1 MMEINRKAF
10 VLNGETLTV
19 ETPGGGVRIS
29 VDGAS
34 VTTVELIPYDGAT
47 AKPTSPVI
55 LDGSSLAPEWLG
67 MWSEDRQPF
76 NLYHL
81 LRRLED

>member
-1 MMEINRKAF
+1 MREINRKAF
-10 VLNGETLTV
+10 VLTGETLTV

-29 VDGAS
+29 VDGAGVS
-34 VTTVELIPYDGAT
+34 TVELIPYDGASV
-47 AKPTSPVI
+47 KPSGPVVM
-55 LDGSSLAPEWLG
+55 DGSGLASEWLG

>member
-1 MMEINRKAF
+1 MREINRKAF

-19 ETPGGGVRIS
+19 ETPGGGIRIQ
-29 VDGAS
+29 VDSAS
-34 VTTVELIPYDGAT
+34 IATVELIPYDGAK
-47 AKPTSPVI
+47 ALPKAPVI

>member
-1 MMEINRKAF
+1 MREINRKAF
-10 VLNGETLTV
+10 VLNGESLTV
-19 ETPGGGVRIS
+19 ETPGGGIKIS
-29 VDGAS
+29 VDNAS
-34 VTTVELIPYDGAT
+34 IATVELIPYDKVKAT
-47 AKPTSPVI
+47 KGPVI
-55 LDGSSLAPEWLG
+55 LDGSTLPLEWLG